1 MHAII
6 APEPGGPEALRL
18 VELADP
24 EPDGGELLVRVG
36 ATALNRADTLQ
47 RMGDYPPPPGASE
60 VLGLELA
67 GVVEQVAP
75 DVERW
80 RPGDQVC
87 SVLAGGGYAELATLP
102 AEVALPL
109 PGGLDLVEAAA
120 VPEVFFTAYDNL
132 FTRGRLAAGE
142 RLLVHG
148 GASGVG
154 TAAIQ
159 LAVRAGA
166 TVFATASSQ
175 AKLDTCVA
183 LGASAAI
190 HYEQE
195 DFVERVDELT
205 DGAGVD
211 VILDMV
217 GGPYLDRNLQAL
229 ALDGRLVV
237 IGLQGGASAELALG
251 RLLTRRLTVTA
262 STLRA
267 RTSAQKAALARAVE
281 RDVWP
286 GFADGSLRPV
296 IDRVLALDEAAEAHR
311 VMEAG
316 EHIGKIVLRVN
327 AS

>member
-1 MHAII
+1 MRAIV
-6 APEPGGPEALRL
+6 APEAGGPGALQL
-18 VELADP
+18 VELPDP
-24 EPDGGELLVRVG
+24 QPGEGELLVRVA

-47 RMGDYPPPPGASE
+47 RMGRYPPPPGASE

-67 GVVEQVAP
+67 GVVEQVGSR
-75 DVERW
+75 DTRW
-80 RPGDQVC
+80 QAGDRVC
-87 SVLAGGGYAELATLP
+87 AVLAGGGYAELALVP

-109 PGGLDLVEAAA
+109 PDGLDLLSAAA
-120 VPEVFFTAYDNL
+120 VPEVFSTAYDNL
-132 FTRGRLAAGE
+132 FTRGRLRPGE

-154 TAAIQ
+154 TAATQ
-159 LAVRAGA
+159 LAVRAGV

-175 AKLDTCVA
+175 RKLDACVE
-183 LGASAAI
+183 LGAAAAI

-195 DFVERVDELT
+195 DFVTRIDELT

-217 GGPYLDRNLQAL
+217 GGSYLDRNLRAL

-237 IGLQGGASAELALG
+237 IGLQGGSSAALAMD
-251 RLLTRRLTVTA
+251 RLLTRRLTVMA

-267 RTSAQKAALARAVE
+267 RTTAQKTAVARAVE

-296 IDRVLALDEAAEAHR
+296 IDRVLTLNEAAQAHAA
-311 VMEAG
+311 MEAG
-316 EHIGKIVLRVN
+316 EHIGKIVLQV
-327 AS
+327 SEP